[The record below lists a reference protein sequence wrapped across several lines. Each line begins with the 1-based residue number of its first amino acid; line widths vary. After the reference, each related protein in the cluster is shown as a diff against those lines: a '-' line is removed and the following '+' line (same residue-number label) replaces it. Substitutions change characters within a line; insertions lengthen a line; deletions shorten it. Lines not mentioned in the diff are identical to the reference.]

1 MIKKGYGQAYVP
13 TQDEYKRLLKIVQ
26 HNKYANRDSLLV
38 LFSYGLG
45 LRAVEMA
52 ALKIRD
58 VIGSDGKVLEVISLK
73 RTKGNKT
80 REAYV
85 MDPRI
90 RKSIVDYMA
99 WRQDYAARKR
109 LVLSENQA
117 FFLSQKGAHFTNVT
131 LQKLFTRI
139 YHEAGFRGRSH
150 SGRRTFATN
159 LIEKNIDIRTVQV
172 LMGHSNISETIKYV
186 QSNPERLKKAIINAL
201 Y

>member
-13 TQDEYKRLLKIVQ
+13 THEEFKRLVKVVQ
-26 HNKYANRDSLLV
+26 HNKYAKRDSLLV

-58 VIGSDGKVLEVISLK
+58 VLGVDGKVLEVINLQ

-80 REAYV
+80 REIYLTDERLRSSINEY
-85 MDPRI
+85 MD
-90 RKSIVDYMA
+90 
-99 WRQDYAARKR
+99 WRQEHAKVTRVPFSD
-109 LVLSENQA
+109 NQP
-117 FFLSQKGAHFTNVT
+117 FFLSQKGSHFTNVT
-131 LQKLFTRI
+131 LQKLFTKI
-139 YHEAGFRGRSH
+139 YREAGFRGRSH

-159 LIEKNIDIRTVQV
+159 LIEKNIDIRTIQV
-172 LMGHSNISETIKYV
+172 LMGHSNISQTAKYV
-186 QSNPERLKKAIINAL
+186 QSNPERLKKAITNAL